1 MSAQEILH
9 RTLSLCGY
17 FYDLMRFH
25 IGRQS
30 KIKIEVGSA
39 ARPLFENS
47 TVKQFP
53 GLSLSSEQF
62 DFYRTLWIEN
72 KVLLFDKN
80 IEYDLGE
87 TVQWLID
94 PKTKTP
100 TPKKFGRSI
109 DYRDDKSVG
118 EIKYLWEIGR
128 HQFLTSMAI
137 HASFS
142 SDHEI
147 KEKLESH
154 FRSWLDQNP
163 VGMGIHW
170 CNSLEIALRLISWSL
185 IHSILKCGGMKD
197 GIFTLNCNSELL
209 KTHIYHQVKFVVN
222 NYSRFSSANNHLVG
236 ELTGVWVTCNVFN
249 LGSKGV
255 KWRDAA
261 LADLERE
268 AHLQTHEDGVNKEQ
282 AIYYH
287 LWSTEYFWLTWLIA
301 KRYEHSISE
310 QFEERI
316 IAMYNYLDAMC
327 SFTLYPAQIGDSDDG
342 VVSRFSLGIDEN
354 NFQSLLEPLSNI
366 LSCEKDFLN
375 SSPNDIYSKNFWYQ
389 LILEGSDI
397 SSLLNC
403 YNKSIQLKTNNDA
416 YQNGGYYIFAG
427 RDSRLM
433 YKAGP
438 FGYLSTAAH
447 GHADAL
453 SVVLAIDGLWWLVDP
468 GTYTY
473 HSDGMWRNYFR
484 GTAAHNTLCVNQK
497 NQSRIAGDFL
507 WDKKAV
513 VDVNRVKYC
522 SQGSKKYIC
531 QVTGSHNGYADRG
544 VVHKR
549 VVKYDGGHTFE
560 LLDLVTLSDYDDEY
574 NLQLNFHFHPQIQ
587 LHEADKNI
595 WIANHSNSVFT
606 MTIELPDLFDW
617 ELKNGQENPIA
628 GWYSPSYGVKDPSNS
643 LVGSGL
649 FLHSKNPDENAFR
662 TLLRVH
668 RSNVETCSNG

>member
-1 MSAQEILH
+1 MSAQEVLH
-9 RTLSLCGY
+9 RSFSLCGY

-30 KIKIEVGSA
+30 KTKIKVRSA
-39 ARPLFENS
+39 ARPLFENG
-47 TVKQFP
+47 TVKHFP
-53 GLSLSSEQF
+53 DLSLSSEKF

-72 KVLLFDKN
+72 KVQLFDKD

-87 TVQWLID
+87 TLQWLTD
-94 PKTKTP
+94 PKTQTP
-100 TPKKFGRSI
+100 TPKKFGRAI

-137 HASFS
+137 HVSFS
-142 SDHEI
+142 SDYEI
-147 KEKLESH
+147 KAKLESH

-163 VGMGIHW
+163 IGMGIHW

-209 KTHIYHQVKFVVN
+209 KSHIYHQVKFIVN

-236 ELTGVWVTCNVFN
+236 ELTGVWVACNVFN
-249 LGSKGV
+249 LGSKGE

-268 AHLQTHEDGVNKEQ
+268 ARLQTHEDGVNKEQ

-301 KRYEHSISE
+301 KRYGHTVSE

-316 IAMYNYLDAMC
+316 IAMYMYLDTMC
-327 SFTLYPAQIGDSDDG
+327 SFTSYPAQIGDSDGG

-366 LSCEKDFLN
+366 LSCEKVFSISN
-375 SSPNDIYSKNFWYQ
+375 PSDIYSKNYWYQ

-397 SSLLNC
+397 SSLLGC
-403 YNKSIQLKTNNDA
+403 YKKYNQLENSNDA
-416 YQNGGYYIFAG
+416 YQNGGYYIFEG
-427 RDSRLM
+427 KDSRLM

-468 GTYTY
+468 GTFTY
-473 HSDGMWRNYFR
+473 HSNGMWRNYFR
-484 GTAAHNTLCVNQK
+484 GTTAHNTLCVNQE
-497 NQSRIAGDFL
+497 NQSSIAGDFL

-513 VDVNRVKYC
+513 VDVSGVKYC
-522 SQGSKKYIC
+522 SHGLQNYIS
-531 QVTGSHNGYADRG
+531 QVTASHNGYTDRG
-544 VVHKR
+544 VAHKR
-549 VVKYDGGHTFE
+549 VVKYDGCHTYE
-560 LLDLVTLSDYDDEY
+560 LFDFVTLSDYDDEY
-574 NLQLNFHFHPQIQ
+574 NLQLTFHFHPQIQ
-587 LHEADKNI
+587 LYEAEKNI

-628 GWYSPSYGVKDPSNS
+628 GWYSPNYGVKEPSNS

-649 FLHSKNPDENAFR
+649 FFHRKNSEENAFR
-662 TLLRVH
+662 TLLSVRG
-668 RSNVETCSNG
+668 SNVETCSNG